1 MNNKFNLILLG
12 VCFIA
17 LNACKKPDFNKTKG
31 VQWNPNLAVPV
42 GHSEFDVYDI
52 LAGQDQNSLVSI
64 SSVGELALNYRGE
77 LLSVGVDQIAQLDN
91 QSASINLSLANQG
104 LSVIGSYNNS
114 MTQST
119 NQTITFNLANGVKL
133 RDLALEGGSIDFSIQ
148 TDLQHNIV
156 VSVLFPDILINGQPV
171 SRSLSSNYNGTSPHS
186 NSTSIDL
193 TGAQLDLT
201 AGGTANENTLRA
213 QITTTVNGTGNPI
226 AGNENT
232 AVSFGFNNLHLDHA
246 TGYFGQQAL
255 INATDSIQ
263 LKLFDNIPSGFAQ
276 LTNPKLRFKITNS
289 FGIPVQLDVSN
300 LKTINE
306 NTNSTTNLTTN
317 VLSGVVIP
325 GAANQGDSVVVNLT
339 ELNTTNTTNM
349 NALVNNTP
357 KYLSYTANA
366 ISNPS
371 GIATNFVTKN
381 SQLKIDADLELP
393 LEGYAYDFEIRD
405 TMPFNFS
412 ENADMVDYVLFRI
425 NATNG
430 FPISFVSQ
438 VQFLD
443 QNHMPI
449 FNIFSAEETILAA
462 APVNSNGV
470 VTNAV
475 KKITDIQLDQNKIG
489 LLPNAKYAVI
499 IGKAATTQPN
509 TVVKIM
515 DSYKLLLKLGI
526 QVKLKL
532 GA

>member
-1 MNNKFNLILLG
+1 MNTKFQ
-12 VCFIA
+12 FIA
-17 LNACKKPDFNKTKG
+17 LATCLFLFNACKKPDFNKTKG

-42 GHSEFDVYDI
+42 GYSEFDVYDI

-64 SSVGELALNYRGE
+64 SSIGELALNYRGE
-77 LLSVGVDQIAQLDN
+77 LLSVGANQIAQLDN
-91 QSASINLSLANQG
+91 QTASINLSLANQG
-104 LSVIGSYNNS
+104 LSGVGSFNS
-114 MTQST
+114 SVTQTT

-133 RDLALEGGSIDFSIQ
+133 NTLALEGGSIDFSIQ
-148 TDLQHNIV
+148 SDLQHNIV

-171 SRSLSSNYNGTSPHS
+171 VRSLSSNYSGPPPHG

-193 TGAQLDLT
+193 TGAQFDLT
-201 AGGTANENTLRA
+201 AGGTASENTLRA
-213 QITTTVNGTGNPI
+213 QITTTVNGTGNAI
-226 AGNENT
+226 IGNENT
-232 AVSFGFNNLHLDHA
+232 TVIFGFNNLQLDHA
-246 TGYFGQQAL
+246 LGYFGQQAL

-263 LKLFDNIPSGFAQ
+263 LKLFDNIPSGFVQ
-276 LTNPKLRFKITNS
+276 LTNPKLRFNITNT
-289 FGIPVQLDVSN
+289 FGMPVQLDVSN
-300 LKTINE
+300 LKTINA
-306 NTNSTTNLTTN
+306 NTNATTNLTTN

-325 GAANQGDSVVVNLT
+325 GAANQGDSVIVNLT
-339 ELNTTNTTNM
+339 ELNTNNTTNM

-366 ISNPS
+366 ISNPN
-371 GIATNFVTKN
+371 GVAPNFVTKN

-393 LEGYAYDFEIRD
+393 LEGFAYDFEIRD

-443 QNHMPI
+443 QNYMPI
-449 FNIFSAEETILAA
+449 FSIFSSEETILAA
-462 APVNSNGV
+462 APVNSNGI
-470 VTNAV
+470 VTTPV

-489 LLPNAKYAVI
+489 LLSTAKYAVI
-499 IGKAATTQPN
+499 VGKAATTQPN
-509 TVVKIM
+509 TAVKIM